1 MAKTKEE
8 EILQSLKSS
17 NKNSEDILERIG
29 AQFKGVVIFLFKLTR
44 ILIVLIMGAAI
55 YAQFAAPYAEP
66 NLFIILGICLAGV
79 VFWLLNIVSTGTIT
93 TLIGI
98 REDVA
103 SLVKK
108 NKK

>member
-17 NKNSEDILERIG
+17 NKNSEDILEKIG

-55 YAQFAAPYAEP
+55 YAQ
-66 NLFIILGICLAGV
+66 
-79 VFWLLNIVSTGTIT
+79 
-93 TLIGI
+93 
-98 REDVA
+98 
-103 SLVKK
+103 
-108 NKK
+108 